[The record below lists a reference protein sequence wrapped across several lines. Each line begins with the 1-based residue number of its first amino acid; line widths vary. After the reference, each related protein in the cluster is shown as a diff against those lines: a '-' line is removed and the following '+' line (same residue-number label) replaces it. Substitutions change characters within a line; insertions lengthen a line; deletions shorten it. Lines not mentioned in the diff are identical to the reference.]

1 MNDGARASGS
11 NEAVALK
18 VKFCLTMK
26 GAEVPRL
33 KAATAGTLT
42 VRGSPVRG
50 VEVVF
55 PSPFY
60 IPSMLKNPAVLDT
73 GTSGE
78 GKFRASPPGMLY
90 GLAMG
95 GTWPTAE
102 KQ

>member
-42 VRGSPVRG
+42 VRGSHVRG
-50 VEVVF
+50 VEVLF
-55 PSPFY
+55 PSPLY
-60 IPSMLKNPAVLDT
+60 IASMLKNPAVLDT
-73 GTSGE
+73 GKSGE
-78 GKFRASPPGMLY
+78 AKLGTTPPEMITVFVMGVPEQSP
-90 GLAMG
+90 
-95 GTWPTAE
+95 
-102 KQ
+102 KV